1 MKKNCHK
8 GIYMNI
14 FLYLFERFFQK
25 QKWNM
30 TWLLILSLV
39 LSFVYTNISSK
50 INANIIRSVNI
61 NDTTN
66 IFFFFWV
73 FLGVSVFYIG
83 ILYLYKFSQNTLL
96 TNLSNWIKK
105 ELFELI
111 LKMNYEDMKNVNF
124 ADFMTP
130 ITRIASASTT
140 LINDILTNLIP
151 TIGFLL
157 VITGYFCYKNVFLGV
172 GFLLANIILFSYLFI
187 CWKPMFDYKRKQ
199 ENVVIG
205 NERYILDNLNNIDKV
220 IYRGTA
226 QTELN
231 VIEERTEMCIHYTM
245 GMVNFMTNHMFV
257 MNISIYVV
265 MFSTMY
271 YILYL
276 FSRKQLDS
284 INVIT
289 FLTILIM
296 YRDNI
301 SDTIQ
306 SIPQNIDL
314 MGRIDLILHEF
325 NDMIDGADISEFM
338 KAQMEYQVVKLPF
351 DKIIFRDV
359 SFKYSGVDR
368 YVFEHYSK
376 DLDLVGKIIGITGL
390 SGNGKSSFVKLILR
404 LHDAT
409 GGKIYIDDQDI
420 KTIDPTYIRENIT
433 YVNQN
438 SRLFDRKVL
447 ENIFYGCKNESK
459 CQGYLAEILKYEKI
473 RDLYRNVD
481 LKEASA
487 GALGENLSGGQRQV
501 ANLISGL
508 INPTQILVLDEPT
521 NALDPGLKHEIL
533 ALIQHFRAYK
543 KCIMIITHDK
553 DVFQLFDETV
563 EI

>member
-1 MKKNCHK
+1 
-8 GIYMNI
+8 MNI
-14 FLYLFERFFQK
+14 FFYLFERFFQK

-30 TWLLILSLV
+30 IWLLVLSLV

-50 INANIIRSVNI
+50 INANIIRSI
-61 NDTTN
+61 HMNDITN
-66 IFFFFWV
+66 IFFFFWIFV
-73 FLGVSVFYIG
+73 GISVFYIT
-83 ILYLYKFSQNTLL
+83 ILYLYKFSQNSLL
-96 TNLSNWIKK
+96 TTLSNWIKK

-151 TIGFLL
+151 TVGFLL
-157 VITGYFCYKNVFLGV
+157 VITGYFCYKNMWLGV
-172 GFLLANIILFSYLFI
+172 GFLLTNILLFSYLFI

-205 NERYILDNLNNIDKV
+205 NERYILDNLNNMDKV

-226 QTELN
+226 QKELDI
-231 VIEERTEMCIHYTM
+231 IEERTDTCINYTM
-245 GMVNFMTNHMFV
+245 SMMNFMTNHMFV
-257 MNISIYVV
+257 MNIGIYIV

-284 INVIT
+284 ISVIT

-301 SDTIQ
+301 SDTVQ

-314 MGRIDLILHEF
+314 MGRIDLILREF
-325 NDMIDGADISEFM
+325 NDMIDGADISEFIQAQTEY
-338 KAQMEYQVVKLPF
+338 KATNIPF
-351 DKIIFRDV
+351 DRIVFQDV
-359 SFKYSGVDR
+359 SFKYSGVER
-368 YVFEHYSK
+368 PVFEHYSK
-376 DLDLVGKIIGITGL
+376 DLDLVDKIIGITGL
-390 SGNGKSSFVKLILR
+390 SGNGKSSFVKLVLR

-409 GGKIYIDDQDI
+409 GGKIYIDGQDI
-420 KTIDPTYIRENIT
+420 RTIDPTYIRENIT

-459 CQGYLAEILKYEKI
+459 CQGHLAEILKYEKI
-473 RDLYRNVD
+473 RELYRNVD

-508 INPTQILVLDEPT
+508 INPTKILVLDEPT

-533 ALIQHFRAYK
+533 ALIQHFRVYK

-553 DVFQLFDETV
+553 DVFQLFDERV